1 MATRRRL
8 TNKAASAVGE
18 KRTLSHSSASI
29 SAVKPMP
36 APKSIQ
42 HLQSALTLSASRR
55 AESSWIPVRTNFE
68 AMQLSVMP
76 RRSSSERRRAEARPI
91 KRPGA
96 HRGTL
101 ANTTSRTPPAHR
113 AKGVKDLHVPGRRP
127 PIATERVRRAAVLS
141 NQRRSLETTSAPCP
155 RSVLSL
161 SPTAQTGGACPR
173 ENKKPPGVSPAVGGI
188 IGRKRPIGRERD
200 RETPQ
205 HEESIS
211 HCSNLQGEHGVTFL

>member
-1 MATRRRL
+1 ANVRRAGLNLPCQQALPAAPNHRRQNLKTDQSKENPDRRRVGHAVSRRVGL
-8 TNKAASAVGE
+8 EHAPRSHEQIEQSLQRAKVESERILDGVVQIIALLWFTHASPHLQAAYN
-18 KRTLSHSSASI
+18 LSHSSASI
-29 SAVKPMP
+29 SAVKPRHP
-36 APKSIQ
+36 PKSIQ

-127 PIATERVRRAAVLS
+127 PIATERV
-141 NQRRSLETTSAPCP
+141 
-155 RSVLSL
+155 
-161 SPTAQTGGACPR
+161 
-173 ENKKPPGVSPAVGGI
+173 
-188 IGRKRPIGRERD
+188 
-200 RETPQ
+200 
-205 HEESIS
+205 
-211 HCSNLQGEHGVTFL
+211 